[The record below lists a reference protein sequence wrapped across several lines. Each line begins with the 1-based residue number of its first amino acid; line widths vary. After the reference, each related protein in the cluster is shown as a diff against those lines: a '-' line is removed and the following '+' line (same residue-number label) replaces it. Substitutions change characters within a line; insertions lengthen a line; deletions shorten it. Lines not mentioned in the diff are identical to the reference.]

1 MSLFASVVN
10 RLLHNNPSV
19 RAPFVSAVILAGG
32 TGERM
37 GKCLSA
43 ASTKQ
48 MLPLG
53 GMPMIV
59 RTILAFE
66 ESPLISEIIIA
77 ARKEEMIKYKLFAQT
92 YGFQK
97 VKAVVRG
104 GDNRQESAFNS
115 LRKLNTQ
122 CDYILI
128 HDGARP
134 FVSQQNIADTIKAA
148 QKYNC
153 ACAAC
158 HAKDTVKISNPLD
171 FVENTPKRATVWH
184 ALTPQVFKADIYRA
198 AAYMAKKD
206 GYEGT
211 DDCTLA
217 ERLGFKIKLVDCG
230 YRNIK
235 ITTPEDLKL
244 AEQLLK
250 ENG

>member
-1 MSLFASVVN
+1 
-10 RLLHNNPSV
+10 
-19 RAPFVSAVILAGG
+19 
-32 TGERM
+32 
-37 GKCLSA
+37 
-43 ASTKQ
+43 
-48 MLPLG
+48 
-53 GMPMIV
+53 MIV

-148 QKYNC
+148 QNITAPARPVMPRTRSKSQ
-153 ACAAC
+153 
-158 HAKDTVKISNPLD
+158 T
-171 FVENTPKRATVWH
+171 
-184 ALTPQVFKADIYRA
+184 
-198 AAYMAKKD
+198 
-206 GYEGT
+206 
-211 DDCTLA
+211 
-217 ERLGFKIKLVDCG
+217 RLILWRTRPSGPPSG
-230 YRNIK
+230 MR
-235 ITTPEDLKL
+235 
-244 AEQLLK
+244 
-250 ENG
+250 